1 MSYRYNKPSI
11 PVCMPVE
18 PPSPVYPSPGFA
30 PPRPEPYYGTL
41 KIVEARPTDDQRS
54 TAVRYAD
61 GRYDVIPNACVLEP
75 GTVTHNG
82 PRCLP
87 WDDVR
92 GDISNSEGMD
102 FINYAFN
109 NSDCGATF

>member
-1 MSYRYNKPSI
+1 MSWRYNKPCVPI
-11 PVCMPVE
+11 LPVME
-18 PPSPVYPSPGFA
+18 GHPSYPAPGIA

-41 KIVEARPTDDQRS
+41 KIVESAPTVDGTG

-82 PRCLP
+82 PRCQP

-102 FINYAFN
+102 FINFAFN
-109 NSDCGATF
+109 NTDCGASF